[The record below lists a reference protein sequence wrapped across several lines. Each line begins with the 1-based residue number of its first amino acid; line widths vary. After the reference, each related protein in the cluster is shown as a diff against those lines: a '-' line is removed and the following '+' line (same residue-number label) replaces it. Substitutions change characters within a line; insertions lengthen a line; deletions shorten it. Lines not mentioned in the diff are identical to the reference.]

1 VAQIL
6 VIEDDKVLNKAYQL
20 ILEREGHSVTAA
32 YDGREGLKAA
42 EKQKPAIILLDLLM
56 PHMNGIEFLRKYDV
70 LKKHKDV
77 YVIILSNIG
86 SDKEVAEGMRLGA
99 YKYIVKAHA
108 TPKQLSVMVNHL
120 INKNIEKK
128 EPPAET

>member
-1 VAQIL
+1 MAHIL

-20 ILEREGHSVTAA
+20 ILEQEGHTVSTAF
-32 YDGREGLKAA
+32 DGDEGLAA
-42 EKQKPAIILLDLLM
+42 AAKRKPDIILLDLLM

-70 LKKHKDV
+70 VKRHKDV

-86 SDKEVAEGMRLGA
+86 SDKEVAEGLRLGA

-128 EPPAET
+128 EA